1 MNVLVTGGSGLV
13 GKAIQQI
20 KDNYSYSWYFITS
33 KDCNLINLE
42 ETKQLFNRIKP
53 DFVIHLAANV
63 GGLYKNM
70 NQKVSMLEDNLLIKA
85 STKPK
90 SSTLLLLSARGM

>member
-70 NQKVSMLEDNLLIKA
+70 NQKVSMLEDNLLINFNVLKCCHLYNII
-85 STKPK
+85 KYI
-90 SSTLLLLSARGM
+90 